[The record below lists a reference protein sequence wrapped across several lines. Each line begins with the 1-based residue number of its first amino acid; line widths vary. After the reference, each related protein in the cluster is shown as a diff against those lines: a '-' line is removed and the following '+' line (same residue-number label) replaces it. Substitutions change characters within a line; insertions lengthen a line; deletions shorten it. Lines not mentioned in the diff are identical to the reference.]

1 MYPPISSPTSPQ
13 DVQMADL
20 NILSAKDD
28 SSAQSPMS
36 NHSFHIGDH
45 TAISTAKSMDTLR
58 NNIDVRSEIIKKR
71 TSLILNDN
79 GNNELNNG
87 CESSLSSTS
96 SSSLGQQPIKLAT
109 VKRCSR
115 NLDNARYRFEH
126 RNDNA
131 NNNNRSSMFD
141 HSTTTGSSSSSST
154 DSDSCSGNGNGKTNI
169 EPNANHINEN
179 MDNGKLRRLRRKSQ
193 ADKSQASSKTS
204 SASNQSDADG
214 GPVAIDNDRRNGNC
228 ANNSDI
234 STQKR
239 DSVTSKESGS
249 ATTASDDYFLCE
261 KFKNSINAK
270 LCSDVLNTAVV
281 IGNEMDLSERQAAL
295 ELLSPHEGPLGR
307 RYAEIASNKATT
319 NNKW

>member
-1 MYPPISSPTSPQ
+1 MYPPISSPTSPH

-28 SSAQSPMS
+28 AAQSPMS
-36 NHSFHIGDH
+36 NRSFHIGDH
-45 TAISTAKSMDTLR
+45 TAISAAKSMDTLR
-58 NNIDVRSEIIKKR
+58 NNIDIRSEIIKKR

-154 DSDSCSGNGNGKTNI
+154 DSDSCSGNGNGNGKTNI
-169 EPNANHINEN
+169 EPNANTINEN

-204 SASNQSDADG
+204 STSNQSDADG
-214 GPVAIDNDRRNGNC
+214 GPVAIENDRRNGNC
-228 ANNSDI
+228 ANSDI

-239 DSVTSKESGS
+239 DSLTSKESGS
-249 ATTASDDYFLCE
+249 ATTTSDDYFLCE

-270 LCSDVLNTAVV
+270 LCNDVLNSAVV
-281 IGNEMDLSERQAAL
+281 IGNETDLSERQAAL

-307 RYAEIASNKATT
+307 RYAEIASNKATA